1 MARDPNT
8 SPALLAGVIGDPVA
22 HSRSPALHNAAFAW
36 LGIPARYELWPTT
49 AAELPAR
56 IESLRA
62 PHILGANVTL
72 PHKIAVVP
80 LLDRLDAQAETIGA
94 VNTIVRQPD
103 GSLIGVNTDAPAF
116 LASLRED
123 GGYDPSNQSVVILG
137 ASGAARAA
145 AVALVAADVR
155 RLVVANRT
163 LERAETLLGDV
174 LAATAG
180 DPQLIALALDDPE
193 LPALLAEST
202 LLVNA
207 TSLGWHGDE
216 SPLAA
221 DRIAPGMLVFDL
233 VYRPTRLLRDAASR
247 GARTLDGLGMLVRQA
262 ALAFERWTG
271 RAAPLDVM
279 RAALEARVGE

>member
-8 SPALLAGVIGDPVA
+8 SPTLLAGVIGDPVA

-72 PHKIAVVP
+72 PHKIAVLP

-94 VNTIVRQPD
+94 VNTIVRQDD
-103 GSLIGVNTDAPAF
+103 GSLIGANTDAPAF

-123 GGYDPSNQSVVILG
+123 AGYDPANQSVVILG

-174 LAATAG
+174 LATAAG

-221 DRIAPGMLVFDL
+221 DLIAPGMLVFDL
-233 VYRPTRLLRDAASR
+233 VYRPTRLLRDAAAR

-279 RAALEARVGE
+279 RAALGAHVGE